1 MNNTMTNKIQ
11 LILLTLYFIMIN
23 INFKFS
29 STIFGLLVLVWLF
42 NKEEYRNNKEYKYI
56 LVSGVFVL
64 ADIFI
69 LLSHSI
75 NDLSLKVLEK
85 DILYYAFMVLLVFI
99 INSYE
104 KVKAV
109 CYGILISGLVV
120 PLYTLYLNLNG
131 NVRAGG
137 IMDGNVNVF
146 STHLLILLPFVIFS
160 GWYLR
165 LNKYMKIISVVSSIA
180 ILYCLLQTG
189 SRGALVSLCIGIL
202 IMSMI
207 LLRDRV
213 KYLIFIIGG
222 LISVIFF
229 LWANDAIVISRFL
242 ENISLHSY
250 ENILRINIYTNSLEM
265 FCDNWIS
272 GIGLGQY
279 SNVYWQYMYDDIPAR
294 HFIHAHNWLLMYMA
308 EGGIIGACALIIFL
322 GWNYWFY
329 YKNMLSDKEI
339 ISKIAMAALSMFIF
353 ISIYMLFEYTMNV
366 TGIKRLF
373 WCEIGLAYAIIK
385 INQKFSV

>member
-1 MNNTMTNKIQ
+1 MTNKIQ

-42 NKEEYRNNKEYKYI
+42 NKEKNRNNKEYKYI

-69 LLSHSI
+69 LFSHSI

-85 DILYYAFMVLLVFI
+85 DILYYAFMLLLVFI

-131 NVRAGG
+131 IVRAGG

-165 LNKYMKIISVVSSIA
+165 RNKYMKIISAVSSIA

-189 SRGALVSLCIGIL
+189 SRGALVSLCIGLL
-202 IMSMI
+202 IISM
-207 LLRDRV
+207 LLFKDRV
-213 KYLIFIIGG
+213 KYLICIIGV
-222 LISVIFF
+222 LIGTIFF

-242 ENISLHSY
+242 KNISLHSY

-265 FCDNWIS
+265 FCDNWVS

-329 YKNMLSDKEI
+329 YKNLLSYKEI

-385 INQKFSV
+385 IENSFI

>member
-1 MNNTMTNKIQ
+1 MTNKIQ

-42 NKEEYRNNKEYKYI
+42 NKEKNRNNKEYKYI

-85 DILYYAFMVLLVFI
+85 DILYYAFMLLLVFI

-131 NVRAGG
+131 IVRAGG

-165 LNKYMKIISVVSSIA
+165 RNKYMKIISAVSSIA

-189 SRGALVSLCIGIL
+189 SRGALVSLCIGLL
-202 IMSMI
+202 IISM
-207 LLRDRV
+207 LLFKDRV
-213 KYLIFIIGG
+213 KYLICIIGV
-222 LISVIFF
+222 LIGTIFF
-229 LWANDAIVISRFL
+229 LWGNDAIVISRFL
-242 ENISLHSY
+242 KNISLHSY

-279 SNVYWQYMYDDIPAR
+279 SNVYWQYMYNDIPAR

-353 ISIYMLFEYTMNV
+353 ISIYMLFDYTINV

-373 WCEIGLAYAIIK
+373 WSEIGLAYAIIK

>member
-1 MNNTMTNKIQ
+1 MTNKIQ

-42 NKEEYRNNKEYKYI
+42 NKEKYRNNKEYKYI

-131 NVRAGG
+131 IVRAGG

-165 LNKYMKIISVVSSIA
+165 RDKYMKIISAVSSIT

-202 IMSMI
+202 IISMI

-222 LISVIFF
+222 LISTIFF

-242 ENISLHSY
+242 KNISLHSY

-279 SNVYWQYMYDDIPAR
+279 SNVYWQYMYDDIPAI

-329 YKNMLSDKEI
+329 YKNVLSDKKI
-339 ISKIAMAALSMFIF
+339 ISKIAMAALSMFVF
-353 ISIYMLFEYTMNV
+353 ISIYMLFDYTINV

-373 WCEIGLAYAIIK
+373 WSEIGLAYAIIK

>member
-1 MNNTMTNKIQ
+1 MTNKIQ

-131 NVRAGG
+131 IVRAGG

-165 LNKYMKIISVVSSIA
+165 LNKYMKIISAVSSIT

-202 IMSMI
+202 IISMI

-222 LISVIFF
+222 LISTIFF

-242 ENISLHSY
+242 KNISLHSY

-279 SNVYWQYMYDDIPAR
+279 SNVYWQYMYDDIPAI

-329 YKNMLSDKEI
+329 YKNVLSDKKI
-339 ISKIAMAALSMFIF
+339 ISKIAMAALSMFVF
-353 ISIYMLFEYTMNV
+353 ISIYMLFDYTINV

-373 WCEIGLAYAIIK
+373 WSEIGLAYAIIK

>member
-1 MNNTMTNKIQ
+1 MTNKIQ

-42 NKEEYRNNKEYKYI
+42 NKEKNRNNKEYKYI

-85 DILYYAFMVLLVFI
+85 DILYYAFMLLLVFI

-131 NVRAGG
+131 IVRAGG

-165 LNKYMKIISVVSSIA
+165 RNKYMKIISAVSSIA

-189 SRGALVSLCIGIL
+189 SRGALVSLCIGLL
-202 IMSMI
+202 IISM
-207 LLRDRV
+207 LLFKDRV
-213 KYLIFIIGG
+213 KYLICIIGV
-222 LISVIFF
+222 LIGTIFF

-242 ENISLHSY
+242 KNISLHSY

-385 INQKFSV
+385 IENSFI